1 MSPTPTLHGPPR
13 AAAPTA
19 PEDPL
24 RLPKAP
30 EGPRRSPKIS
40 EDLLRLPKAPEDLRF
55 PLLSADPVPP
65 FSVADIHP
73 ASCLIAR
80 LCG

>member
-30 EGPRRSPKIS
+30 E
-40 EDLLRLPKAPEDLRF
+40 DLRF
-55 PLLSADPVPP
+55 PLLSADPGPP

-73 ASCLIAR
+73 AACLIAR